1 MFSGD
6 MDRNPAPCEG
16 SDSFAVKMVRGRAG
30 LTSTSNLA
38 VSGEPSR
45 ARIRLPSCYLLS
57 SRRIRSSSAKKASQT
72 SWTLRRS
79 TIPFAEMR
87 DVQASLAEDEELR
100 RQPFAAAIGIHVAVS
115 LRSQRAWAMS
125 SRRTSQAAVVHQ
137 RRDQAKCRLSVPF
150 RPLSSSG
157 PSRTVIFQGRPHRTT
172 FLPAIR
178 YRHGASV
185 CVRIAH
191 FSHAS
196 ETADKESAR

>member
-1 MFSGD
+1 MTLLKT
-6 MDRNPAPCEG
+6 
-16 SDSFAVKMVRGRAG
+16 AVANNGVPQ
-30 LTSTSNLA
+30 L
-38 VSGEPSR
+38 
-45 ARIRLPSCYLLS
+45 
-57 SRRIRSSSAKKASQT
+57 KKII
-72 SWTLRRS
+72 RS